1 MDLLQS
7 TMEGFQTFLIAG
19 IAFMASVLIAT
30 ILYWL
35 YSRRLVASSV
45 PLIAII
51 SIVLTP
57 IIMYVFGLL
66 FGVTGMIFSLI
77 SILFVTLFAISQSG
91 SIYATEL

>member
-35 YSRRLVASSV
+35 YSRRLVSSSV
-45 PLIAII
+45 PLIAIT
-51 SIVLTP
+51 SIMLTP
-57 IIMYVFGLL
+57 VIMYGFGLL

-77 SILFVTLFAISQSG
+77 SILCVTLFAISQSR
-91 SIYATEL
+91 SSYATEL